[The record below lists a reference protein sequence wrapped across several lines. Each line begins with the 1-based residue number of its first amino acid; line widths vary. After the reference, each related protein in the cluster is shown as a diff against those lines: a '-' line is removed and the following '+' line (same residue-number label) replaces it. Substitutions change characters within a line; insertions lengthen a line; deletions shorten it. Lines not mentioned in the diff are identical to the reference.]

1 MRREEGVGGVCVA
14 GIEVKDIMGLT
25 LREVLKSL
33 CSNNDWNYAVFWKLK
48 SLDSMIL
55 TWEDGYYESTKP
67 PGISNLSTLTA
78 PDSLLKG
85 WDTGGN
91 QLDYE
96 AHGSDGR
103 SMEDQMRLFM
113 TQMSK
118 QTYSVGEGIIGHAAS
133 TGKHRWVFQ
142 ENCLQKG
149 FSFGSQNGCSNI
161 EYPAEWKNQFAAGI
175 KTVAVIATAPY
186 GVVQLGSKQTI
197 IENLEL
203 VSHIKALFRNLQ
215 NVVGAFSCH
224 SIPEFLGGRIHGT
237 QPRIGMRS
245 GALLHGITQS
255 QCSNIFQQEGG
266 SIPMS
271 GMTKGLQ
278 AEVHVSPSICSSSG
292 SNKAFSHFSQ
302 LQPKRIQL
310 SSPAMSSEQEAISGD
325 MRALPSAT
333 VMLPFQGSQQA
344 NMCGTDSNQPF
355 HIQSSRGSNGLSL
368 MEQRLVKEM
377 GLQGQLPLLLS
388 NGKSTVHTRFHDIT
402 PSGFRQTA
410 GLNSTFRTVE
420 SNNCGRNLQSN
431 LSESIMGEGILRAD
445 LFQPGTP
452 HLSALKQTE
461 MQPSGPGLQHFVQTK
476 NPAAFSRPPVQSKLV
491 VGIDQNKKP
500 LAEVNTNHLLYKAPT
515 FSSANMEA
523 PVSDSRQCPTSSV
536 SWCNT
541 SGQFE
546 TFLETVRNDLVPSEG
561 VDFSMSAAHGIEP
574 QPWDKETMTK
584 DMSSSLFQDS
594 MVENPLS
601 LRESSKVSEA
611 VFGEL
616 LPVTDEYGYNGFEDF
631 DKYLKSLMKGQDNS
645 NSSISLPAADEIFD
659 VLGPVSKNGQDH
671 VVWDDMFMPLGDG
684 SSANFSSYSF
694 GVSAGTANTS
704 DPSIDRGLQG
714 GIFSER
720 KSEHLLDAVVAN
732 ICAPLN
738 QSTGDNMSTEH
749 TVSKLSS
756 APSLYSAS
764 VKADSCST
772 GPLIGCEQK
781 QPEFVGP
788 SQTGDDADIK
798 NLQNSFTNEYQRE
811 RAVKRSL
818 HDCSLKFQ
826 PSSWAEDCHSAK
838 CENMGLAQTKKSDEP
853 VKVNRKRAKPGESTR
868 PRPKD
873 RQQIQDRVRELREI
887 VPNGTKCSID
897 ALLDRTIKHMLFL
910 QSVTKHAE
918 KLKHSG
924 EPKVLDK
931 DGGFLSKGNLESGAS
946 WALELGGQTM
956 GCPIIVENMSQPRQL
971 LIEMLCEE
979 RGLFLEIAN
988 FIRGWGLTIL
998 KGVMEART
1006 DKIWARFVV
1015 EADRDVQ
1022 RLEIL
1027 WPLMQFLNQNTKN
1040 GVSHQ
1045 PSVVTHQGMWFPSA
1059 QCVSATSDASHL

>member
-1 MRREEGVGGVCVA
+1 
-14 GIEVKDIMGLT
+14 MGLT
-25 LREVLKSL
+25 LQEALKSL
-33 CSNNDWNYAVFWKLK
+33 CSNSDWNYAVFWKLK
-48 SLDSMIL
+48 HLNRKIL

-91 QLDYE
+91 QLDYGS
-96 AHGSDGR
+96 HSSDGC
-103 SMEDQMRLFM
+103 SMEDQIRLFM
-113 TQMSK
+113 TQMSH
-118 QTYSVGEGIIGHAAS
+118 QTYSFGEGIIGHSAS

-142 ENCLQKG
+142 ENCLHKG
-149 FSFGSQNGCSNI
+149 FSIGSQNGCSNL
-161 EYPAEWKNQFAAGI
+161 EYPAGWKNQFAAGI
-175 KTVAVIATAPY
+175 KTIAVIAAPY

-197 IENLEL
+197 LENLEL
-203 VSHIKALFRNLQ
+203 VSHIKALFRNLH
-215 NVVGAFSCH
+215 NVVGAFSRD
-224 SIPEFLGGRIHGT
+224 SIPELLGGRIHGT

-245 GALLHGITQS
+245 GTLLHGISQS
-255 QCSNIFQQEGG
+255 IPKIQCPNILQQGGG
-266 SIPMS
+266 SLPVL

-302 LQPKRIQL
+302 LQQKGIQL
-310 SSPAMSSEQEAISGD
+310 GSPTMSSEQEAISGD
-325 MRALPSAT
+325 MRAPPSAR
-333 VMLPFQGSQQA
+333 VMLPFQDVQQA
-344 NMCGTDSNQPF
+344 NLCGNDNHQAF
-355 HIQSSRGSNGLSL
+355 LIQSSRGSNGLSV

-388 NGKSTVHTRFHDIT
+388 NGKSSAHTSFHDIT
-402 PSGFRQTA
+402 PSGFQQA
-410 GLNSTFRTVE
+410 AVLNSTFRTVE
-420 SNNCGRNLQSN
+420 PNNCGRNLQSY
-431 LSESIMGEGILRAD
+431 LSESNRGEGMLGAD
-445 LFQPGTP
+445 VFQLGTP

-461 MQPSGPGLQHFVQTK
+461 MQPSVPVLQHFVQTK
-476 NPAAFSRPPVQSKLV
+476 NPAASTITPVQSNPV
-491 VGIDQNKKP
+491 VGIDQHKRP
-500 LAEVNTNHLLYKAPT
+500 LAEVNINHLFYKAPT

-523 PVSDSRQCPTSSV
+523 PFPDARQCQASSA

-541 SGQFE
+541 SGQLE

-561 VDFSMSAAHGIEP
+561 IDFSMSAAHGIES
-574 QPWDKETMTK
+574 QPWDKEIMTK
-584 DMSSSLFQDS
+584 DISSSLFQDS
-594 MVENPLS
+594 MVDNLLS

-611 VFGEL
+611 TFGEL
-616 LPVTDEYGYNGFEDF
+616 LPVTDEYGHNGFDDF

-659 VLGPVSKNGQDH
+659 VLGPVCRNGQDN
-671 VVWDDMFMPLGDG
+671 VVWDDILLPIGDG

-694 GVSAGTANTS
+694 GVSAGTANPS
-704 DPSIDRGLQG
+704 DPSIDRSLQG
-714 GIFSER
+714 GNFSER

-732 ICAPLN
+732 IRAPVN
-738 QSTGDNMSTEH
+738 QSMDENMSTEH

-764 VKADSCST
+764 VKADSCLT

-781 QPEFVGP
+781 QSEFAGH
-788 SQTGDDADIK
+788 SQSRDNADIK
-798 NLQNSFTNEYQRE
+798 NLQNSSFTNEFQRE

-818 HDCSLKFQ
+818 HDSSLKFQ
-826 PSSWAEDCHSAK
+826 PSSWAEDFHSAK
-838 CENMGLAQTKKSDEP
+838 CENPGLAQIKKSDEP

-887 VPNGTKCSID
+887 IPNGTKGSID
-897 ALLDRTIKHMLFL
+897 ALLERTIRHMVFL

-918 KLKHSG
+918 KLKQSG
-924 EPKVLDK
+924 ESKVLDK

-946 WALELGGQTM
+946 WAVEVGGQTM
-956 GCPIIVENMSQPRQL
+956 GCPLIVENLSQPRQL

-979 RGLFLEIAN
+979 RGLFLEIADM
-988 FIRGWGLTIL
+988 IRGLGLMIL
-998 KGVMEART
+998 KGVMEARS

-1015 EADRDVQ
+1015 EANRDVQ
-1022 RLEIL
+1022 RMDIL
-1027 WPLMQFLNQNTKN
+1027 WSLMQLLQQNTK
-1040 GVSHQ
+1040 SSLSLTHQ
-1045 PSVVTHQGMWFPSA
+1045 PSVVTHQGMWYPNV

>member
-1 MRREEGVGGVCVA
+1 
-14 GIEVKDIMGLT
+14 MGLT
-25 LREVLKSL
+25 LREALKSL
-33 CSNNDWNYAVFWKLK
+33 CSNSDWNYAVFWKLK
-48 SLDSMIL
+48 PLDRMIL
-55 TWEDGYYESTKP
+55 TWEDGYYESTKA

-85 WDTGGN
+85 WNTGGN

-96 AHGSDGR
+96 ARGSDGR
-103 SMEDQMRLFM
+103 SMEDQMRFFM
-113 TQMSK
+113 TQMSN

-133 TGKHRWVFQ
+133 SGKHRWVFQ

-149 FSFGSQNGCSNI
+149 FSFGSQNGCSDL

-175 KTVAVIATAPY
+175 KTVAVIAAAPY

-203 VSHIKALFRNLQ
+203 VSHIKALFQNLQ
-215 NVVGAFSCH
+215 NVVGAFSRH
-224 SIPEFLGGRIHGT
+224 SIPELLGGRIHGT

-245 GALLHGITQS
+245 GSGTLLHGITQS
-255 QCSNIFQQEGG
+255 IPKIQCSNIIQQEGG
-266 SIPMS
+266 SIPVL
-271 GMTKGLQ
+271 GMTKCLQ

-302 LQPKRIQL
+302 LQQNRIQL
-310 SSPAMSSEQEAISGD
+310 SSPTMSSEQEALSGD
-325 MRALPSAT
+325 MRALPSAR
-333 VMLPFQGSQQA
+333 VMLPSQDSQQA
-344 NMCGTDSNQPF
+344 NLCGTDRHQPF
-355 HIQSSRGSNGLSL
+355 LIQSSRGSNGLSL
-368 MEQRLVKEM
+368 MEQQLVKEM

-388 NGKSTVHTRFHDIT
+388 NGKSTVHTSFRDII

-410 GLNSTFRTVE
+410 VLNSTFRTVE
-420 SNNCGRNLQSN
+420 SNNCGRNLPSS
-431 LSESIMGEGILRAD
+431 LSESIRGEGILRAEM
-445 LFQPGTP
+445 FQPGTP

-461 MQPSGPGLQHFVQTK
+461 RQPSGPGLQHFVQTK
-476 NPAAFSRPPVQSKLV
+476 NPSAFSRPPVQSNLV

-523 PVSDSRQCPTSSV
+523 PVSDSRQCPASGV
-536 SWCNT
+536 SWSNT

-574 QPWDKETMTK
+574 QPWDKETLAK
-584 DMSSSLFQDS
+584 DMSSSLFQDTT
-594 MVENPLS
+594 VENPLS

-616 LPVTDEYGYNGFEDF
+616 LPVTDEYGYNGLEDF

-645 NSSISLPAADEIFD
+645 NSSISLPAVDEIFD
-659 VLGPVSKNGQDH
+659 ALGPVSRNGQDH
-671 VVWDDMFMPLGDG
+671 VIWDDMFMPLGDG
-684 SSANFSSYSF
+684 SSADFSSYSF
-694 GVSAGTANTS
+694 GVSAGTANPS
-704 DPSIDRGLQG
+704 DPSIDRSLQG

-732 ICAPLN
+732 IRAPLN
-738 QSTGDNMSTEH
+738 QSTDDNMSTEL

-781 QPEFVGP
+781 QSEFVGH

-798 NLQNSFTNEYQRE
+798 KMQNSLTDEYQRE

-838 CENMGLAQTKKSDEP
+838 CENMGLAHTKKSDEP

-931 DGGFLSKGNLESGAS
+931 DGSFLSKGNLESGAS
-946 WALELGGQTM
+946 WAVELGGQTM
-956 GCPIIVENMSQPRQL
+956 GCPIIVENMNQPRQL
-971 LIEMLCEE
+971 LIEMLCDE
-979 RGLFLEIAN
+979 RGLFLEIADS
-988 FIRGWGLTIL
+988 IRSLRLTIL

-1006 DKIWARFVV
+1006 GKIWARFVV
-1015 EADRDVQ
+1015 EADTDVQ
-1022 RLEIL
+1022 RLDIL
-1027 WPLMQFLNQNTKN
+1027 WQLMQILQQNTKN
-1040 GVSHQ
+1040 GVSLTHQ
-1045 PSVVTHQGMWFPSA
+1045 PSVVTHQGMWFPSV